1 MDEGN
6 NDQKDE
12 YMKQVMNMNIFFS
25 TPKTRHIRMEFNLI
39 APFWT
44 TTDPETQKTFLFL
57 DSDQLQM
64 LLPNVFSI
72 HLISDEW

>member
-39 APFWT
+39 APF
-44 TTDPETQKTFLFL
+44 
-57 DSDQLQM
+57 
-64 LLPNVFSI
+64 
-72 HLISDEW
+72 